1 MLKNIHRLM
10 EWVVLWFLRNGEKG
24 LDLQKNIEAYREGV
38 QELVLGINSALPEHY
53 AADVA
58 AGARAYQDQGV
69 PKNLALEVVGLVNV
83 YSACDVVRL
92 AARRKMSVIAVARV
106 YFMVGSRFR
115 LGRLR
120 AAAGNLDSESHWQQ
134 LAVAALIEEIYA
146 HQLALTNQ
154 VIDGVGFKGD
164 VSEAVESW
172 IGANAAL
179 VEPTEQLLSE
189 LWASE
194 VNDLSMIAVASR
206 QFRAM
211 IEGCKM

>member
-1 MLKNIHRLM
+1 
-10 EWVVLWFLRNGEKG
+10 
-24 LDLQKNIEAYREGV
+24 
-38 QELVLGINSALPEHY
+38 
-53 AADVA
+53 
-58 AGARAYQDQGV
+58 
-69 PKNLALEVVGLVNV
+69 
-83 YSACDVVRL
+83 
-92 AARRKMSVIAVARV
+92 
-106 YFMVGSRFR
+106 MVGSRFR

-154 VIDGVGFKGD
+154 VIDGVGLKGD

-211 IEGCKM
+211 IEGCKT